1 MNYGVYGAP
10 VELSYCKPCPPSTDL
25 PLPCPQSQIHKSKH
39 TKNEAMIAITNKKDE
54 NSRIGLKEVHLG
66 GVMAPSQGGHRKE
79 LRAL

>member
-1 MNYGVYGAP
+1 MLEKHQTNNPVPQVLIYPYRVHNYR
-10 VELSYCKPCPPSTDL
+10 S
-25 PLPCPQSQIHKSKH
+25 IHKSKH
-39 TKNEAMIAITNKKDE
+39 TKNEAMFAITNKKDE